1 MDARFSFEKRVIQLV
16 VIGGVFL
23 LSLVYIFSVEW
34 LPTLRRKLQLQSEKY
49 QYLKTLR
56 EKQEQQK
63 QQVCTSYQTFFT
75 VSIAIFDTEHIN
87 KEENDTGDEAKN
99 EGASNPEEVESTNLS
114 NKKKKLLLRN
124 LPNSQNAHEDNI
136 NSSSTNSTPNDNQ
149 DKKTSDTQ
157 QENHAKKERLGRVP
171 LKKTSRDMIRH
182 RRQSENTHVRFCCY
196 SNLEFV

>member
-136 NSSSTNSTPNDNQ
+136 NSSSTNSTPDNQ